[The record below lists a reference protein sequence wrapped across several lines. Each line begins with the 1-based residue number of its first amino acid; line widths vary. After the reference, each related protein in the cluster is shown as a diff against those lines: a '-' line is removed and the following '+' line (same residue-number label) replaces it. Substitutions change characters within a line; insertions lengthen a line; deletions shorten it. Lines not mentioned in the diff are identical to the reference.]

1 MIISIKTKKMIS
13 FKNILTFILLISFS
27 AIEAN
32 AQQDEQSSLY
42 MFNPLQYNPAYA
54 GSRGD
59 LSVTG
64 VVRSQW
70 IGVGGA
76 PKSQFL
82 SMNSPIKLKNMALG
96 FNLCNDAI
104 GAKNRTSFYG
114 DYAYTLNFE
123 NGRRLNL
130 GVSAGGEQFTVNYNK
145 LLAYDPTE
153 TDYITSFSQF
163 NFNAGAGLYYYT
175 NKFFAGL
182 SVPRLFQS
190 SLKNNGI
197 ILSETFT
204 KRHYFLTAGYVFKVN
219 SVIDLKTSILFK
231 VVQNAPVTADLNA
244 SFFFY
249 KKFWIGGMYRFNES
263 VGVNVA
269 YQIKESLMFGY
280 AFDYAIND
288 LSRINNM
295 GSHEIMLN
303 YSLNKKKAF
312 GSPRY
317 F

>member
-1 MIISIKTKKMIS
+1 MIS
-13 FKNILTFILLISFS
+13 FKYIKALILFLSFLTFKV
-27 AIEAN
+27 N

-70 IGVGGA
+70 LGVNGA

-82 SMNSPIKLKNMALG
+82 SLNSPIKSKNMALG
-96 FNLCNDAI
+96 FNLSNDAI
-104 GAKNRTSFYG
+104 GVKNRTSFYG
-114 DYAYTLNFE
+114 DYAYTLNFKQ
-123 NGRRLNL
+123 GHRLNL

-145 LLAYDPTE
+145 LLAYDITE
-153 TDYITSFSQF
+153 SDYLTSFSQF

-175 NKFFAGL
+175 SKFFAGL

-190 SLKNNGI
+190 SLKNKGVT
-197 ILSETFT
+197 LSDTYT
-204 KRHYFLTAGYVFKVN
+204 KRHYFLTAGYVFNLN
-219 SVIDLKTSILFK
+219 SVIDLKTSVLLK

-244 SFFFY
+244 SLFFY
-249 KKFWIGGMYRFNES
+249 KKFWLGGMYRFNES
-263 VGVNVA
+263 LGVNIA

-280 AFDYAIND
+280 AFDYPINGI
-288 LSRINNM
+288 SRINNF